1 MGSARCALADFG
13 APALTGHERKGLT
26 MRPYHVAIVGS
37 GPSGFFA
44 AASLLKAADASVD
57 IDVVVDMLEMLPTPW
72 GLVRSG
78 VAPDHPKIKSIS
90 KQFEKIA
97 EDPRFRFFGNVV
109 LGEHVQVDELAE
121 RYDAVI
127 YAIGAQSD
135 RSLRIPGEDLPG
147 SMAAVEFVGWY
158 NAHPHFGDATPD
170 LSGRRAVVIG
180 NGNVALDVA
189 RILVTDP
196 EELARTDIADHALES
211 LRPCGVEEVVI
222 IGRRGPLQ
230 TAFTTLELR
239 ELADLEGVDV
249 IVDPAQL
256 QDITDE
262 DTAAAG
268 KTTKQNIKVLRDYA
282 ERAPRPG
289 HRRIVFRFLTSPVEI
304 KGDGKVEGIVLGRN
318 ELVTDQ
324 NGQVA
329 AKDSGDR
336 EELPVQLVVRSVGYR
351 GMPTPGLPFDK
362 ETATIPNTNGRVE
375 GSRNEYVVGWIKRG
389 PTGVIGTNK
398 KDSQDTV
405 DALLADLAGAKQ
417 GLAALPDDHAD
428 ELARWLA
435 SRQPRLV
442 TSAHWEII
450 DRHERAAGEPH
461 GRPRVKLPS
470 LTELLRISHG

>member
-1 MGSARCALADFG
+1 
-13 APALTGHERKGLT
+13 

-44 AASLLKAADASVD
+44 AASLLKAADASEQVD
-57 IDVVVDMLEMLPTPW
+57 VAVDMLEMLPTPW

-90 KQFEKIA
+90 KQFEKTA

-109 LGEHVQVDELAE
+109 VGEHIEAGELAE
-121 RYDAVI
+121 RYDAVV
-127 YAIGAQSD
+127 YAVGAQSD
-135 RSLRIPGEDLPG
+135 RALNIPGEDLPG
-147 SMAAVEFVGWY
+147 SIAAVDFVGWY
-158 NAHPHFGDATPD
+158 NAHPHFQHCTPD
-170 LSGRRAVVIG
+170 LSGARAVVVG

-196 EELARTDIADHALES
+196 DVLGLTDIADHALES
-211 LRPCGVEEVVI
+211 LRPRGVDEVVI

-249 IVDPAQL
+249 IVDPEQL
-256 QDITDE
+256 EGITDE
-262 DTAAAG
+262 DAAAAG

-282 ERAPRPG
+282 ARAPRPD
-289 HRRIVFRFLTSPVEI
+289 HRRIVFRFLTSPIEI
-304 KGDGKVEGIVLGRN
+304 TGDGKVESMVLGLN
-318 ELVTDQ
+318 ELVTDES
-324 NGQVA
+324 GRVA
-329 AKDSGDR
+329 AKDTGER
-336 EELPVQLVVRSVGYR
+336 EALQVQLVVRSVGYR
-351 GMPTPGLPFDK
+351 GVPTPGLPFDDRS
-362 ETATIPNTNGRVE
+362 ATIPNTGGRVE

-398 KDSQDTV
+398 KDSQDTI
-405 DALLADLAGAKQ
+405 DTLMDDLAGADE
-417 GLAALPDDHAD
+417 LADFPEDHAD
-428 ELARWLA
+428 KLADWLA
-435 SRQPRLV
+435 SRQPKLV
-442 TSAHWEII
+442 TSAHWQAI

-470 LTELLRISHG
+470 LADLLRISHG

>member
-1 MGSARCALADFG
+1 
-13 APALTGHERKGLT
+13 

-44 AASLLKAADASVD
+44 AASLLKAADASED
-57 IDVVVDMLEMLPTPW
+57 LDVAVDMIEMLPTPW

-90 KQFEKIA
+90 KQFEKTA
-97 EDPRFRFFGNVV
+97 EDPRFRVFGNVV
-109 LGEHVQVDELAE
+109 VCEHVESSELAK

-127 YAIGAQSD
+127 YAVGAQSD
-135 RSLRIPGEDLPG
+135 RALNIPGENLPG
-147 SMAAVEFVGWY
+147 SIAAVDFVGWY
-158 NAHPHFGDATPD
+158 NAHPNFEHATPD
-170 LSGRRAVVIG
+170 LSGRRAVVVG

-196 EELARTDIADHALES
+196 DVLALTDIADHALES
-211 LRPCGVEEVVI
+211 LRPCGVDEVVI

-256 QDITDE
+256 EGITD
-262 DTAAAG
+262 DDAAAAG

-282 ERAPRPG
+282 ARAPRPG
-289 HRRIVFRFLTSPVEI
+289 HRRIVFRFFTSPIEISGDETVER
-304 KGDGKVEGIVLGRN
+304 IVLGRN
-318 ELVTDQ
+318 ELVADAD
-324 NGQVA
+324 GRLVA
-329 AKDSGDR
+329 RDTGER
-336 EELPVQLVVRSVGYR
+336 EELPAQLVVRSVGYR
-351 GMPTPGLPFDK
+351 GVPTPGLPFD
-362 ETATIPNTNGRVE
+362 ERSATIPNTDGRVE

-405 DALLADLAGAKQ
+405 DTLLADLAGND
-417 GLAALPDDHAD
+417 LADFPEDYAD
-428 ELARWLA
+428 KLADWLA
-435 SRQPRLV
+435 SRQPKLV
-442 TSAHWEII
+442 TSAHWLVI
-450 DRHERAAGEPH
+450 DRHEREAGESH

-470 LTELLRISHG
+470 LAELLRISHG